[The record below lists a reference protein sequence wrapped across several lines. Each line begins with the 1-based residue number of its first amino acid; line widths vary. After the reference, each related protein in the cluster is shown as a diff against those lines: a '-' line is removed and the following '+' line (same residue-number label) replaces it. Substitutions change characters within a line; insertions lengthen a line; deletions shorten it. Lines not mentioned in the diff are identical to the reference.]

1 MAIEDK
7 QEALKCCIL
16 KGCCPRCSSKQI
28 EYREFVTN
36 QRFGFKCQH
45 CGWHNKFSVEELM
58 RFANRWIYRGGGD
71 LSC

>member
-16 KGCCPRCSSKQI
+16 KGYCPRCSSKRI

-45 CGWHNKFSVEELM
+45 CGWHNEFSVEELM
-58 RFANRWIYRGGGD
+58 HFANRWI
-71 LSC
+71 C